1 MLLLGLILLPVVAGA
16 LAYLS
21 RMAGVRN
28 VLLIG
33 AAVLHA
39 AAVLFLWNHPTVAA
53 FGGWLAVDALGL
65 VVLTIVSILF
75 LAISTYT
82 AGVLAIDGPRGG
94 RVFVACL
101 LTFLAAATLV
111 SVAHHLALLWIGM
124 EATTL
129 SLAPLVFHHR
139 NKRSLEAV
147 WKYLVLSSV
156 GIALALLGTFFLASA
171 QVLGRPLVLEDLV
184 QHAATMQPGLLRA
197 AFVFLLVGYGTK
209 MGLAPLHAWKPDT
222 YGEAPSL
229 VAALMAGALTSCAFL
244 GLARIVEVMAAA
256 GQADFMRPPL
266 IALGITSLVVSAAFI
281 IGQTDLK
288 RMLAYS
294 SVEHMGI
301 LVLGLAIGSAGDYG
315 AVLHLINNGL
325 SKGLMFLAVGNVVLF
340 YRTSE
345 AAAVRGLL
353 QRAPWTGAL
362 LVIGLFVVSGS
373 PPFGLF
379 VSELTILAAAIHG
392 GFVWLAIVIMALLV
406 IIFIGMAKMILDVAY
421 GTPAEP
427 AEPARE
433 RVSLIAAPV
442 ALAAIVLMLGL
453 YLPGPLRDVL
463 GQAARALGG
472 SAP

>member
-16 LAYLS
+16 LAYLG
-21 RMAGVRN
+21 RTPRARNMLLVGTAVIHAAGVSR
-28 VLLIG
+28 
-33 AAVLHA
+33 A
-39 AAVLFLWNHPTVAA
+39 WSHPAVAA

-65 VVLTIVSILF
+65 IVLTAVSILF
-75 LAISTYT
+75 LAVSTYT
-82 AGVLAIDGPRGG
+82 VGFLQIDSPRGG

-101 LTFLAAATLV
+101 LAFLGAATLV

-129 SLAPLVFHHR
+129 SLAPLVFHR
-139 NKRSLEAV
+139 RDKRSLEAV

-156 GIALALLGTFFLASA
+156 GIGLALLGTFFLASA

-184 QHAATMQPGLLRA
+184 QHAGTMQPGLLRG

-229 VAALMAGALTSCAFL
+229 VAGLMAGALTSCAFL
-244 GLARIVEVMAAA
+244 GLARIVEVMSAA
-256 GQADFMRPPL
+256 GQSDFMRPPL
-266 IALGITSLVVSAAFI
+266 IALGVTSLVVSAAFI

-288 RMLAYS
+288 RLLAYS

-301 LVLGLAIGSAGDYG
+301 LVLGLAIGGAGDYG
-315 AVLHLINNGL
+315 TVLHLFNNGL

-345 AAAVRGLL
+345 AAGVRGVL
-353 QRAPWTGAL
+353 QRAPWTGVL
-362 LVIGLFVVSGS
+362 LIVGLFAVTGS

-392 GFVWLAIVIMALLV
+392 GFVWLAVVIMALLAV
-406 IIFIGMAKMILDVAY
+406 IFIGMAKMILDVAY
-421 GTPAEP
+421 GTSAET

-433 RVSLIAAPV
+433 KFTLIAGPV
-442 ALAAIVLMLGL
+442 ALMAIVLMLGL
-453 YLPGPLRDVL
+453 YLPEPLRDLL